1 MESLISYFDEIAPIW
16 DNANVYN
23 KTYIR
28 DIIKFSEMKD
38 GDVVLDVGSG
48 PGILVD
54 FIREIN
60 KSGKIVEIDI
70 SQKMLNMAR
79 AKNYS
84 DGNIVF
90 LKEDVENYSFDL
102 EVDVVFLFN
111 CLPYLKR
118 KAEVVKSLCIKNLV
132 KGGRFVIFHNRGEEQ
147 TNSSLACGDKRIC
160 DAKLPEFNS
169 FVSQIYTNI
178 VDIQYKSNTL
188 NEYAVI
194 LKKR

>member
-1 MESLISYFDEIAPIW
+1 MKSLISYFDEIAPIW

-48 PGILVD
+48 TGILVD

-90 LKEDVENYSFDL
+90 LNEDVENYSFDL
-102 EVDVVFLFN
+102 EFDVIFLFN

-118 KAEVVKSLCIKNLV
+118 KVEVVKSLCVKNLV

-147 TNSSLACGDKRIC
+147 TNLSLACGDKRIC
-160 DAKLPEFNS
+160 KAKLPEFNS
-169 FVSQIYTNI
+169 FVSDINTSNI
-178 VDIQYKSNTL
+178 DIVYKSNTL
-188 NEYAVI
+188 SEYAII